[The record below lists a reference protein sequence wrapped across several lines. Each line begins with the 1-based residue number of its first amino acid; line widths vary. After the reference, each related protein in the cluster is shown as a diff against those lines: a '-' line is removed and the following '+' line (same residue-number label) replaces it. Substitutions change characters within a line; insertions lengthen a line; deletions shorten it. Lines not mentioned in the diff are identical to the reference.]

1 MENLDL
7 IILVIVL
14 VAAFIGGVIA
24 RRLGL
29 PVILGYLIG
38 GIAVGPYGFGLV
50 QDVDQISTVAEIGVV
65 LLLFTL
71 GLEFSLK
78 TMRRTGRVAIIGG
91 IVQILATIALGLVI
105 GILLQWPLQEAV
117 LFGFF
122 IALSSTMVVLKLLME
137 RGELDTAHGRIMI
150 GILLVQDLAV
160 IPMMVIIPVIG
171 EPGWATALGIA
182 VLKAVLFLGGMLV
195 LGLWVLPRVLRRVAG
210 LRSRELFLLAI
221 FGLVLT
227 VAFASDYFGISL
239 ALGAFVAG
247 LLISESEYA
256 HQAFAE
262 IVPLRDIFATLF
274 FVSLGMLV
282 NPLFLILSAPLYQ
295 GSLVTVSKPCCTS
308 VQGCFRSGNS
318 ASCWPQPL

>member
-1 MENLDL
+1 MENQDL

-14 VAAFIGGVIA
+14 IAAFIGGVIA

-38 GIAVGPYGFGLV
+38 GIAVGPYGFHLV
-50 QDVDQISTVAEIGVV
+50 HDVDQISTVAEIGVV

-78 TMRRTGRVAIIGG
+78 TMRRTGRVALVGG
-91 IVQILATIALGLVI
+91 IVQILSTIALGLVI
-105 GILLQWPLQEAV
+105 GILLNWPLQEAV

-160 IPMMVIIPVIG
+160 IPMMVVIPVIG
-171 EPGWATALGIA
+171 ESGWATALGIA

-195 LGLWVLPRVLRRVAG
+195 LGLWVLPRVMRRVTG
-210 LRSRELFLLAI
+210 LRSRELFLLAV

-256 HQAFAE
+256 HQALAE
-262 IVPLRDIFATLF
+262 MVPLRDIFATLF

-282 NPLFLILSAPLYQ
+282 DPRFLVEHVGAVSVVVIAIVGGKFIICSLIPRLFGY
-295 GSLVTVSKPCCTS
+295 S
-308 VQGCFRSGNS
+308 V
-318 ASCWPQPL
+318 